1 VSTGRE
7 ARRRLGTREEG
18 AGRLRRGHDHEV
30 DRMSIGTAEAATAT
44 KASAPSPFA
53 RQSSGLVKTGT
64 PLRTAAMVIF
74 NNGLGVFMA
83 FFYLANPGVFPHTNL
98 VLAFVIAGVLATS
111 FNTLYGLLAGA
122 YARSGGEYLYCSRTL
137 NPLLGF
143 IAGTASF
150 WLGIFFTCFV
160 PYLAFQ
166 QAIAP
171 ALKAYAAQTGAHWA
185 LSAGNWIAVPWHAF
199 WITTAAMAGF
209 TVLMSFG
216 LNAYWKFQ
224 RVVIVFGGLAML
236 LLIGLMLFSSHAAFV
251 HGVNHY
257 GAVHGFKNAYN
268 STLTAAAAHGL
279 PHGKT
284 LYDTLGMLP
293 ICLTT
298 FVLAG
303 YIGGEL
309 RTPRKTQLAT
319 TLGGSTFFYILLIV
333 IALLIEKTV
342 SLHWNTSAA
351 FLATQHAANY
361 GFDQSPIYTWY
372 AFLLTSSPIL
382 LLLMGAGIAIMGL
395 SNGPQQ
401 LLWGSRI
408 LFAWSLDR
416 VVPAK
421 VAWVWER
428 TASPVIALV
437 ITALCGELVLWLYV
451 RGTLTYFAP
460 IIIFGIDYTIVAVCA
475 ILIPFLGK
483 TKTFWERSGNNYKL
497 GRVPV
502 ITILG
507 VVSLLYWGYVVYRGM
522 KDDLLGANTHNN
534 IVLSLGVIGVGILYF
549 CGVWLYRKWE
559 GMDLSRTYA
568 QLPPD

>member
-1 VSTGRE
+1 
-7 ARRRLGTREEG
+7 
-18 AGRLRRGHDHEV
+18 
-30 DRMSIGTAEAATAT
+30 MSTAEAPA
-44 KASAPSPFA
+44 ASAGPSPFV

-64 PLRTAAMVIF
+64 PFRTAAMVIF

-83 FFYLANPGVFPHTNL
+83 FFYLTNPGVFPRTNL
-98 VLAFVIAGVLATS
+98 VLALIIAGILATT
-111 FNTLYGLLAGA
+111 FNTAFGLLAGA

-185 LSAGNWIAVPWHAF
+185 LSSGNWIAAPWHSF
-199 WITTAAMAGF
+199 WITTAFMAGF

-216 LNAYWKFQ
+216 LNAYWKLQ
-224 RVVIVFGGLAML
+224 RIVIVLGGTAML
-236 LLIGLMLFSSHAAFV
+236 LVIGVMLFSSHADFV
-251 HGVNHY
+251 NGVNHY
-257 GAVHGFKNAYN
+257 GAVTGFKNGYAA
-268 STLTAAAAHGL
+268 TIAAAAANHL

-284 LYDTLGMLP
+284 LGDTLGMLP
-293 ICLTT
+293 IALTT

-303 YIGGEL
+303 YMGGEL
-309 RTPRKTQLAT
+309 RTPRKTQLFT
-319 TLGGSTFFYILLIV
+319 TLGGSLFFYMILII
-333 IALLIEKTV
+333 IAVLIEKTV
-342 SLHWNTSAA
+342 SFHFNTSAA
-351 FLATQHAANY
+351 YLSAQHPGSY
-361 GFDQSPIYTWY
+361 GFNQSPIYTWY
-372 AFLLTSSPIL
+372 AFVLTKSPVL
-382 LLLMGAGIAIMGL
+382 LLLMGIGLATMGL

-401 LLWGSRI
+401 IIWGSRI

-416 VVPAK
+416 IVPAP

-428 TASPVIALV
+428 TASPVIAIV
-437 ITALCGELVLWLYV
+437 ITVICGEIVLWLYV
-451 RGTLTYFAP
+451 KGTLTYFAP
-460 IIIFGIDYTIVAVCA
+460 IIIFAIDYILVSICA
-475 ILIPFLGK
+475 ILIPFVKK

-497 GRVPV
+497 GKVPV

-507 VVSLLYWGYVVYRGM
+507 VVSLFYWIYVLVRGM
-522 KDDLLGANTHNN
+522 QVDLLGANTTSN
-534 IVLSLGVIGVGILYF
+534 IELSLGVIGVGIIYF
-549 CGVWLYRKWE
+549 GIVWWYRKRE

>member
-1 VSTGRE
+1 
-7 ARRRLGTREEG
+7 
-18 AGRLRRGHDHEV
+18 
-30 DRMSIGTAEAATAT
+30 
-44 KASAPSPFA
+44 
-53 RQSSGLVKTGT
+53 
-64 PLRTAAMVIF
+64 
-74 NNGLGVFMA
+74 VFMA
-83 FFYLANPGVFPHTNL
+83 FFYLTNPGVFPRTNL
-98 VLAFVIAGVLATS
+98 VLSLVIAGVLATS
-111 FNTLYGLLAGA
+111 FNTAFGLLAGA

-185 LSAGNWIAVPWHAF
+185 LSSGNWIAAPWHSF
-199 WITTAAMAGF
+199 WITTAFMIGF

-216 LNAYWKFQ
+216 LNAYWKLQ
-224 RVVIVFGGLAML
+224 RVVIVLGGAAML
-236 LLIGLMLFSSHAAFV
+236 LVIGVMLFSSHSDFV
-251 HGVNHY
+251 KGVDHY
-257 GAVHGFKNAYN
+257 GNVTGFKNGYAR
-268 STLTAAAAHGL
+268 TLAAAAAAHL

-284 LYDTLGMLP
+284 LGDTLGMLP

-303 YIGGEL
+303 YMGGEL
-309 RTPRKTQLAT
+309 RTPRKTQLVT
-319 TLGGSTFFYILLIV
+319 TLGGSTFFYIILII

-342 SLHWNTSAA
+342 SFNFNTSAA
-351 FLATQHAANY
+351 FLSTQHPGSY

-372 AFLLTSSPIL
+372 AFVLTKSPVL
-382 LLLMGAGIAIMGL
+382 LLLMGIGLATMGL

-401 LLWGSRI
+401 IIWGSRI

-416 VVPAK
+416 IVPAP

-428 TASPVIALV
+428 TASPVIAIV
-437 ITALCGELVLWLYV
+437 ITVICGEIVLWLYV
-451 RGTLTYFAP
+451 KGTLTYFAP
-460 IIIFGIDYTIVAVCA
+460 IIIFAIDYCLVSICA
-475 ILIPFLGK
+475 ILIPFVKK

-497 GRVPV
+497 GKVPV

-507 VVSLLYWGYVVYRGM
+507 VVSLFYWIYVLVRGM
-522 KDDLLGANTHNN
+522 QDSLLGANTTSN
-534 IVLSLGVIGVGILYF
+534 IELSLGVIGVGVIYF
-549 CGVWLYRKWE
+549 GIVRWYRKRE